1 MNPFEF
7 KQNDVK
13 LAVIIVWLCLG
24 AMYFLAWD
32 NARTLCCNASGESIS
47 KHENSDFH
55 GKNQELSISPGCLGY
70 DMDMGNHSEKSCIM
84 RSDIG
89 IFGHS
94 SCALNESI

>member
-1 MNPFEF
+1 MNPFDF

-24 AMYFLAWD
+24 AMYFMAWD

-47 KHENSDFH
+47 QHENLNFH
-55 GKNQELSISPGCLGY
+55 DKNRGLSNHPGCLGY
-70 DMDMGNHSEKSCIM
+70 SLDRGNHSTKACIIH
-84 RSDIG
+84 SDIG
-89 IFGHS
+89 VFGYS